1 VLKFGYKF
9 ILMSFYSMSFN
20 VKKRILFFVCLSL
33 LTFASVLPAFAQDEQ
48 ESDDPLAIFN
58 KGQDAHEKGDLET
71 ALKFYDEALK
81 LLPEFPEAQY
91 QRGNAFIQMGKADEA
106 EKAFRRALEI
116 RDDWTLAMAQL
127 GALLVKKNQFAEAEK
142 LLTKAVELDE
152 QNFPAFDALTELRI
166 KTKAAPEVLKQL
178 LGKIQVL
185 TGKAKPTASIWASR
199 AALERALGE
208 RQAAK
213 ESVKNSLSIDAKN
226 ITALNEKIEIAI
238 SEGDFTSALADA
250 KTIVQLSK
258 SSANANLTLARVYAA
273 SGNMPEAAKILD
285 SLNQNDPTVIEFK
298 KILSAK
304 ETESIENLEKILE
317 NEPKNVLILER
328 LCTRART
335 ENPQK
340 ALDYCRRASE
350 LEPDNVNHAVGFGA
364 ALVQAK
370 RFPEAANLLLK
381 LKEIAP
387 DNYTARANLA
397 AALFQLKRYAE
408 AKTEYTWLTEK
419 QPELSIGYY
428 FLAIAHDNLGE
439 YMDAMANYQQ
449 FLRLADPKV
458 NQLEIDKVNLRLPSL
473 QKLVKQQEKKG
484 KGKK

>member
-1 VLKFGYKF
+1 MF
-9 ILMSFYSMSFN
+9 
-20 VKKRILFFVCLSL
+20 L
-33 LTFASVLPAFAQDEQ
+33 LTFTLALPSFAQGEE
-48 ESDDPLAIFN
+48 ESDDPVALFN
-58 KGQDAHEKGDLET
+58 KGQDAHEKGDLAA

-81 LLPEFPEAQY
+81 LLPEFPEAEY
-91 QRGNAFIQMGKADEA
+91 QRGSAFIQMGKTDEA

-127 GALLVKKNQFAEAEK
+127 GALLVKKNQFAEAEP
-142 LLTKAVELDE
+142 LLTKAIELDE

-166 KTKAAPEVLKQL
+166 KTKAAPEVLKPL
-178 LGKIQVL
+178 LSKIQIL

-199 AALERALGE
+199 AALERGLGD

-213 ESVKNSLSIDAKN
+213 ESIKNSLSIDPKN
-226 ITALNEKIEIAI
+226 IAAFNEKVEIAI

-258 SSANANLTLARVYAA
+258 GSPAANLTLARVYAA
-273 SGNMPEAAKILD
+273 SGKMPQAVEILD
-285 SLNQNDPTVIEFK
+285 SLNQNDPSVIEFK
-298 KILSAK
+298 KILSTK
-304 ETESIENLEKILE
+304 GKESIENLEKILE
-317 NEPKNVLILER
+317 NEPKNVLVLER
-328 LCTRART
+328 LCILART

-340 ALDYCRRASE
+340 ALEYCRRASE
-350 LEPDNVNHAVGFGA
+350 LEPNNINHAVGFGA

-370 RFPEAANLLLK
+370 RFSDAANMLFK

-397 AALFQLKRYAE
+397 AALFQLKRYEE
-408 AKTEYTWLTEK
+408 AKTEYAWLTEK

-439 YMDAMANYQQ
+439 YIDAMANYQQ

-473 QKLVKQQEKKG
+473 QKLIKQQEKKG
-484 KGKK
+484 KNKK

>member
-1 VLKFGYKF
+1 
-9 ILMSFYSMSFN
+9 M
-20 VKKRILFFVCLSL
+20 FFVCLFL
-33 LTFASVLPAFAQDEQ
+33 IAFAPAPAFAQGEP
-48 ESDDPLAIFN
+48 ETDDPVTLFN
-58 KGQDAHEKGDLET
+58 KGQDAHEKGDLT
-71 ALKFYDEALK
+71 AALKFYDQALK
-81 LLPEFPEAQY
+81 ILPEFPEAEY
-91 QRGNAFIQMGKADEA
+91 QRGSAFIQMGKTDEA

-127 GALLVKKNQFAEAEK
+127 GSLLVKKNQFAEAER

-152 QNFPAFDALTELRI
+152 QNFPALDALTELRI
-166 KTKAAPEVLKQL
+166 KTKAAPEILKPL
-178 LGKIQVL
+178 LSKIQVL
-185 TGKAKPTASIWASR
+185 TSKAKPTASVWASR

-213 ESVKNSLSIDAKN
+213 ESVKNSLSIDPKN
-226 ITALNEKIEIAI
+226 ITALNEKVELAI
-238 SEGDFTSALADA
+238 SEGDFKGALSDA
-250 KTIVQLSK
+250 KTIVQISK
-258 SSANANLTLARVYAA
+258 GSAAANLTLARVYAA
-273 SGNMPEAAKILD
+273 SGNMPEAVKILG
-285 SLNQNDPTVIEFK
+285 SLDQNDPSVIEFK
-298 KILSAK
+298 KVLSGK
-304 ETESIENLEKILE
+304 ENESIENLEKILE
-317 NEPKNVLILER
+317 NEPKNVLVLER
-328 LCTRART
+328 LCILART

-350 LEPDNVNHAVGFGA
+350 MEPNNINHAVGYGA

-370 RFPEAANLLLK
+370 RFLDAANLLFK

-408 AKTEYTWLTEK
+408 AKIEYTWLTEK

-439 YMDAMANYQQ
+439 YLDAMANYQQ

-473 QKLVKQQEKKG
+473 QKQIKQQEKKRQ
-484 KGKK
+484 K